1 MKNISIRQVD
11 LLNLTQG
18 EIAGI
23 NHVVEAAKPATVFH
37 TLEWNR
43 ALIGH
48 FHLPHVALLAC
59 RGESIMG
66 LHLLFQHDNFTF
78 RSPAIHLQSVYGG
91 PLALDDDPAIL
102 RALIEGSERICRLA
116 YFQVW
121 TSPHMDTLP
130 FTQCQ
135 YSVESMQT
143 PVINLGLPEEAQWDR
158 FHRDKRNKIRK
169 AQKAGLEF
177 HEAGLES
184 LEEYHAMATETLTH
198 GGVKPLPMAFL
209 REALERLNPLGMARL
224 FVVRQIHRIVSGTI
238 ILYHRDTAYGWDLG
252 WRRDFSA
259 ISPNDFMIWE
269 VARRASR
276 DGLKWLDLLRI
287 EPDRL
292 PGIAR
297 WKETFGCEIF
307 PCHLLRKETFAL
319 RLVKPVKIAFTEPQ
333 RLLRKLRTLARE

>member
-1 MKNISIRQVD
+1 MEKITVHRID

-18 EIAGI
+18 EVAGI
-23 NHVVEAAKPATVFH
+23 NHVIETAKYATVFH

-43 ALIGH
+43 LLIGY
-48 FHLPHVALLAC
+48 FNLPHVALLAC
-59 RGESIMG
+59 RGESIVG
-66 LHLLFQHDNFTF
+66 LHLLFQHDNFTY

-102 RALIEGSERICRLA
+102 RALIEGSERSCRLA
-116 YFQVW
+116 YFKVW
-121 TSPHMDTLP
+121 TSPNMDPLP

-135 YSVESMQT
+135 YAVEPMQT
-143 PVINLGLPEEAQWDR
+143 PVMNLGIPEEAQWDKL
-158 FHRDKRNKIRK
+158 HRDKRNKIRK

-177 HEAGLES
+177 HETGLES
-184 LEEYHAMATETLTH
+184 LEEYYSIATETLTR
-198 GGVKPLPMAFL
+198 GGVKPLPLAFL
-209 REALERLNPLGMARL
+209 RAALERLKPMGMARL
-224 FVVRQIHRIVSGTI
+224 FIVRQTHQIISGTI
-238 ILYHRDTAYGWDLG
+238 ILYFHDTAYGWDLG
-252 WRRDFSA
+252 WRRDYSV

-297 WKETFGCEIF
+297 WKATFGCEIV
-307 PCHLLRKETFAL
+307 PCHLLRKETFIL
-319 RLVKPVKIAFTEPQ
+319 RLVKPVKIAFTQPQ
-333 RLLRKLRTLARE
+333 RVIRKFRTLVR